1 MPAATAAERKRRHV
15 FTITFHVEGYDYR
28 VFPLSAEAP
37 QKAYRLK
44 KPDGESYDVL
54 LNEEGQYSCECLGF
68 LRHGMCRDGRGC
80 KHIRCLVAAGMLP
93 PPPPAAPRKKGQ
105 AAEGCE
111 REEVPPAVAI
121 KE

>member
-1 MPAATAAERKRRHV
+1 MPATATDRKRRHV
-15 FTITFHVEGYDYR
+15 FTITFHIEGYDYR
-28 VFPLSAEAP
+28 VFPLAAEAP

-44 KPDGESYDVL
+44 KPDGETYDVL

-93 PPPPAAPRKKGQ
+93 PPPPPPAPRRPAP
-105 AAEGCE
+105 AAEACE
-111 REEVPPAVAI
+111 REEVPAAVVA